1 MHLQSTGLLT
11 MLLGQRTQ
19 PPINDKNNPSG
30 FVIGHSVMMEY
41 VDSVD
46 DTDSITSST
55 KADHVQEVLMF
66 YGLQPR
72 TVFVNDDNLDLFQH
86 DSGRLMVL
94 VRKIFHPE
102 YDAFGEDH
110 FRSQDPV
117 AYYNA
122 LYKHVFSKKSKE
134 LAHQK
139 QLLQNFRPDYK
150 VKFLTDYRRW
160 RTIFDEIRAIT
171 ETPTLDSDLQQF
183 IDTHYMRDS
192 RQNIVTAIHHARNED
207 WDFAT
212 TLQKMCDA
220 DDRAP
225 TQSTRQPVY

>member
-1 MHLQSTGLLT
+1 
-11 MLLGQRTQ
+11 
-19 PPINDKNNPSG
+19 
-30 FVIGHSVMMEY
+30 
-41 VDSVD
+41 
-46 DTDSITSST
+46 
-55 KADHVQEVLMF
+55 
-66 YGLQPR
+66 
-72 TVFVNDDNLDLFQH
+72 
-86 DSGRLMVL
+86 MVL
-94 VRKIFHPE
+94 VRKMFHPE

-139 QLLQNFRPDYK
+139 QLLQNFRPDYR

-160 RTIFDEIRAIT
+160 RTIFHEIRAIT
-171 ETPTLDSDLQQF
+171 ETHTSDADLQQF

-192 RQNIVTAIHHARNED
+192 RQHIVTAIHHARNEE

-212 TLQKMCDA
+212 TLQKICDA

-225 TQSTRQPVY
+225 THSTRQPVYSLSKNSSSNQSDNYHQHSKKPSQPCHSYQKGECFRGTNCRYSHDIAIQNDNEQR